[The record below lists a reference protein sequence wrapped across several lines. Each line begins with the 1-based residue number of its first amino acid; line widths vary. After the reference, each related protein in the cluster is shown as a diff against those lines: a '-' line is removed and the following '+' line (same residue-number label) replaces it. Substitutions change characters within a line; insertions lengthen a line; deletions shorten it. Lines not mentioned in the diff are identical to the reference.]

1 MSITTPFAWLLT
13 VLYEFTNSYGLAI
26 ILFALIVRLILFPFQ
41 MKSKRSTMRMTRIQ
55 PKMKELEKKYSGNQQ
70 KYNEEIQK
78 LYKKEKINPMS
89 GCIWS
94 LIPFPILLALYSVIR
109 QPLTAMMGLSSE
121 QVTLVVD
128 KLNALGA
135 GITDTTSAYSQLPIA
150 QKVFEHFDQIKEVVP
165 KVLKLDFS
173 FLGINLSEFPK
184 DYVLGLFK
192 GTNNAGA
199 WVVIAMILIPIL
211 SGFFSWLSM
220 AITQKIMGT
229 TQERSMKTMNFIMP
243 LISVYIAFIMPA
255 SLGLYWI
262 AGSVFTVL
270 QELILTT
277 YYKKKLDAEDAVK
290 KAEED
295 AMEAERER
303 KREETARLKAENAT
317 KVNPNTSKDKIQK
330 QERQKEIERVAEQ
343 KRINAEVSPS
353 REGDRPFARGRAY
366 IPDRFEHPAEESA
379 EAEQAEES
387 AAAEADEE
395 TSAAESAAAENQ
407 AAETAEADAKESEG
421 ESVADDTT
429 ADTAEAD
436 KGSDDDE
443 NN

>member
-1 MSITTPFAWLLT
+1 
-13 VLYEFTNSYGLAI
+13 
-26 ILFALIVRLILFPFQ
+26 
-41 MKSKRSTMRMTRIQ
+41 
-55 PKMKELEKKYSGNQQ
+55 
-70 KYNEEIQK
+70 
-78 LYKKEKINPMS
+78 
-89 GCIWS
+89 
-94 LIPFPILLALYSVIR
+94 
-109 QPLTAMMGLSSE
+109 
-121 QVTLVVD
+121 
-128 KLNALGA
+128 
-135 GITDTTSAYSQLPIA
+135 
-150 QKVFEHFDQIKEVVP
+150 
-165 KVLKLDFS
+165 
-173 FLGINLSEFPK
+173 
-184 DYVLGLFK
+184 
-192 GTNNAGA
+192 
-199 WVVIAMILIPIL
+199 
-211 SGFFSWLSM
+211 
-220 AITQKIMGT
+220 
-229 TQERSMKTMNFIMP
+229 
-243 LISVYIAFIMPA
+243 
-255 SLGLYWI
+255 
-262 AGSVFTVL
+262 
-270 QELILTT
+270 
-277 YYKKKLDAEDAVK
+277 
-290 KAEED
+290 
-295 AMEAERER
+295 MEAERER